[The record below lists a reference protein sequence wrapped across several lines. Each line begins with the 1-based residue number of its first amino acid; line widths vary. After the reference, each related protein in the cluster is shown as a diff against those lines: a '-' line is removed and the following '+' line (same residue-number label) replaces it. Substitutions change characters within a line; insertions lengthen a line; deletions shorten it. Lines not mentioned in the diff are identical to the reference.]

1 MPRDCRLYLLEPR
14 TGVCAKEQNKGV
26 TKTVAMVKVI
36 GIKDSTKERAVIRRG
51 LRWEF
56 CLRITEI

>member
-1 MPRDCRLYLLEPR
+1 MPRDCRLHLPEPK

-36 GIKDSTKERAVIRRG
+36 GIKTALRKEQ
-51 LRWEF
+51 
-56 CLRITEI
+56 